1 MEVRQPTRVV
11 AGQKVTDGGGVRLHR
26 VLGTQELEDLDPF
39 LLLDEFR
46 SDDPGRHGAGFPDHP
61 HRGIETVTYLL
72 VGAIRHGDS
81 EGNSGRLTPGDVQW
95 MTAGRGIV
103 HSEMPERSGLIW
115 GFQLWVNL
123 SARDK
128 MTEPR
133 YREIKAAQ
141 IPTVV
146 GPGGA
151 AVKVIAGEMD
161 GVAGAVSGVA
171 VDPIFFDVSLPAGGR
186 FAHGVPAGHEAFAYV
201 FDGAMTVGEGDRRL
215 PVGAILIGGVGDRRQ
230 CRRRSAG
237 ANTATQHRILRGSNE
252 RPGNGARSPCRDLIV
267 VRTF

>member
-161 GVAGAVSGVA
+161 GASRVRYPGS
-171 VDPIFFDVSLPAGGR
+171 PSIRSISMSR
-186 FAHGVPAGHEAFAYV
+186 
-201 FDGAMTVGEGDRRL
+201 
-215 PVGAILIGGVGDRRQ
+215 
-230 CRRRSAG
+230 CRREDALPMASPP
-237 ANTATQHRILRGSNE
+237 ATR
-252 RPGNGARSPCRDLIV
+252 RSPMCS
-267 VRTF
+267 TAP

>member
-161 GVAGAVSGVA
+161 GGRGCGIRGRRRSDLFRCLA
-171 VDPIFFDVSLPAGGR
+171 AGGR
-186 FAHGVPAGHEAFAYV
+186 TLCPWRPRRPRGV
-201 FDGAMTVGEGDRRL
+201 RL
-215 PVGAILIGGVGDRRQ
+215 CV
-230 CRRRSAG
+230 RRRHDG
-237 ANTATQHRILRGSNE
+237 GGRRRGP
-252 RPGNGARSPCRDLIV
+252 RRGAR
-267 VRTF
+267 TFGRARAGG